1 MLSDKA
7 NARLFRLFA
16 SVSVGLLVS
25 SCALMKEPPFDDYR
39 SPKRQPSQTD
49 TFEKPFQVDV
59 TPPKP
64 PPAGPIQV
72 TVEEAILLA
81 LENNRSL
88 RVERL
93 NPSIVRTFEDQ
104 ERAVFD
110 PVLTGGVSGSRER
123 GEFRSGGAAG
133 ATIEDRR
140 SEIASEVG
148 ISQFFPTGTEVGIDL
163 STERTWSNRYSDQHA
178 TRAGL
183 TVTQALLRGV
193 GLNTNLASLRQARL
207 DTLASQYELRGFAES
222 LIARVEQA
230 YWDYALAQRQ
240 IEIVAVSLELAEQQL
255 RETEERIKIG
265 KLAEIEL
272 AAAKA
277 EIALRRVALINAR
290 TTLATTGLRLL
301 RLLNPPGKALWERE
315 IILRD
320 QPVVP
325 DVILDEVESHVE
337 VALLWRPDLN
347 QARLGVQRGDLEIV
361 KTKNGLLPVMDLF
374 ITLGKTGY
382 ADSFGSSVSDLD
394 GDGYDIS
401 GELILA
407 YPVFNRDA
415 NARHQRALLS
425 RNQAIEAVDNLAQL
439 VQVDVR
445 TAYIEVGRA
454 VEQVA
459 ATAAARQLQEEKTR
473 AETEKFR
480 VGRSTTFLVAAA
492 QRDLLNTQ
500 LSEIQAVV
508 DYLKALVDLY
518 WLDGSLL
525 ERLHISA
532 PGRESVDLSA
542 RRKE

>member
-1 MLSDKA
+1 LLQKTYA
-7 NARLFRLFA
+7 
-16 SVSVGLLVS
+16 GLTGIFTLVS
-25 SCALMKEPPFDDYR
+25 LCVFLASCTSLKATPYDDYIG
-39 SPKRQPSQTD
+39 PIRQPSD
-49 TFEKPFQVDV
+49 SLEKPFQVDV
-59 TPPKP
+59 TPPKVTTE
-64 PPAGPIQV
+64 GSIEV
-72 TVEEAILLA
+72 TVEDAILLA

-88 RVERL
+88 QVERI
-93 NPSIVRTFEDQ
+93 NPSIQQTFEEQ

-110 PVLTGGVSGSRER
+110 PVLGGGLSGSRER
-123 GEFRSGGAAG
+123 TELRSGTTG
-133 ATIEDRR
+133 TITEARR
-140 SEIASEVG
+140 SSTAAELG
-148 ISQFFPTGTEVGIDL
+148 TSQFFPTGTEVGIDL
-163 STERTWSNRYSDQHA
+163 STDRTWSDRYSDQHA

-207 DTLASQYELRGFAES
+207 DTLSSQYELRGFAES
-222 LIARVEQA
+222 LIARTEQA
-230 YWDYALAQRQ
+230 YWDYALAKRQ

-255 RETEERIKIG
+255 RETQERIKIG
-265 KLAEIEL
+265 TLAEIEL

-290 TTLATTGLRLL
+290 TTLATARLRLL
-301 RLLNPPGKALWERE
+301 RLLNPPGKGLWDRE

-320 QPVVP
+320 QPIVP

-382 ADSFGSSVSDLD
+382 ADTFGSSVSDLD

-407 YPVFNRDA
+407 YPLFNRDSK
-415 NARHQRALLS
+415 ARHQRAMLS
-425 RNQAIEAVDNLAQL
+425 RSQAVEAVDNLAQL

-445 TAYIEVGRA
+445 TAYIEVERA
-454 VEQVA
+454 EEQVA
-459 ATAAARQLQEEKTR
+459 ATAAARKAQEEKLR

-492 QRDLLNTQ
+492 QRDLVTTQ
-500 LSEIQAVV
+500 ISEIQAVV

-518 WLDGSLL
+518 RLDGSLL

-532 PGRESVDLSA
+532 PGRESVDLSV
-542 RRKE
+542 KQIE

>member
-1 MLSDKA
+1 M
-7 NARLFRLFA
+7 
-16 SVSVGLLVS
+16 
-25 SCALMKEPPFDDYR
+25 
-39 SPKRQPSQTD
+39 
-49 TFEKPFQVDV
+49 
-59 TPPKP
+59 
-64 PPAGPIQV
+64 
-72 TVEEAILLA
+72 
-81 LENNRSL
+81 
-88 RVERL
+88 
-93 NPSIVRTFEDQ
+93 
-104 ERAVFD
+104 
-110 PVLTGGVSGSRER
+110 
-123 GEFRSGGAAG
+123 
-133 ATIEDRR
+133 
-140 SEIASEVG
+140 
-148 ISQFFPTGTEVGIDL
+148 GIDV

-193 GLNTNLASLRQARL
+193 GLNTNLASLRQARI
-207 DTLASQYELRGFAES
+207 DTLSSLYELRGFAES
-222 LIARVEQA
+222 LIARTERA
-230 YWDYALAQRQ
+230 YWDYALAKRQ

-265 KLAEIEL
+265 TLAEIEL

-290 TTLATTGLRLL
+290 TTLATARLRLL
-301 RLLNPPGKALWERE
+301 RLLNPPGEDLWDRE

-320 QPVVP
+320 HPIVP

-415 NARHQRALLS
+415 GARHQRAMFS
-425 RNQAIEAVDNLAQL
+425 RNQAMEAVGNLAQL

-445 TAYIEVGRA
+445 TAYIEVERA
-454 VEQVA
+454 EEQVS
-459 ATAAARQLQEEKTR
+459 ATAAARKLQEEKLR

-492 QRDLLNTQ
+492 QRDLVTTQ
-500 LSEIQAVV
+500 ISEIQAVV

-518 WLDGSLL
+518 RVDGSLL

-532 PGRESVDLSA
+532 PGRESVDLSVE
-542 RRKE
+542 RKE

>member
-1 MLSDKA
+1 VFSDKTYA
-7 NARLFRLFA
+7 
-16 SVSVGLLVS
+16 GLLCIFTGMVLCVLLASCS
-25 SCALMKEPPFDDYR
+25 SLKTPPYDDYIGPLR
-39 SPKRQPSQTD
+39 RPSVTA
-49 TFEKPFQVDV
+49 EKPFQGDL

-64 PPAGPIQV
+64 TPEGPIEV
-72 TVEEAILLA
+72 TVEDAILLA

-88 RVERL
+88 RVERF
-93 NPSIVRTFEDQ
+93 NPSIRHTFEDE

-110 PVLTGGVSGSRER
+110 SIVTGGLSGSRER
-123 GEFRSGGAAG
+123 SELRSGTTGVITETRISTTAA
-133 ATIEDRR
+133 EL
-140 SEIASEVG
+140 G
-148 ISQFFPTGTEVGIDL
+148 ISQFFPTGTEIGIDL

-183 TVTQALLRGV
+183 TVTQALLRGI

-207 DTLASQYELRGFAES
+207 DTLSSQYELRGFAES
-222 LIARVEQA
+222 LIALTEQT
-230 YWDYALAQRQ
+230 YWDYALAQQQ

-255 RETEERIKIG
+255 RETQERIKIG
-265 KLAEIEL
+265 VLAEIEL

-277 EIALRRVALINAR
+277 EIALRRVALIDAR
-290 TTLATTGLRLL
+290 NTLATTRLRLL
-301 RLLNPPGKALWERE
+301 RLLNPPGKDLWDRE

-320 QPVVP
+320 RPIVP

-394 GDGYDIS
+394 GNGYDMS

-407 YPVFNRDA
+407 YPLFNRDA
-415 NARHQRALLS
+415 RARHQRAMLS
-425 RNQAIEAVDNLAQL
+425 RDQAMEAVDNLAQL
-439 VQVDVR
+439 IEVDVR
-445 TAYIEVGRA
+445 TAYIEVGRTQ
-454 VEQVA
+454 EQVV
-459 ATAAARQLQEEKTR
+459 ATAAARRLQEEKLR

-480 VGRSTTFLVAAA
+480 VGKSTAFLVAAA
-492 QRDLLNTQ
+492 QRDLVTTQ
-500 LSEIQAVV
+500 ISEIQAVV

-518 WLDGSLL
+518 RLDGSLL

-532 PGRESVDLSA
+532 PGRQSVDLSMD
-542 RRKE
+542 RKE

>member
-1 MLSDKA
+1 VSLL
-7 NARLFRLFA
+7 LF
-16 SVSVGLLVS
+16 SCSLL
-25 SCALMKEPPFDDYR
+25 KEPPFDDYLG
-39 SPKRQPSQTD
+39 PERQPSQTD

-64 PPAGPIQV
+64 PLEGPIQV

-93 NPSIVRTFEDQ
+93 NPSILRTLEDQ
-104 ERAVFD
+104 ERAAFD
-110 PVLTGGVSGSRER
+110 PLLTGVVSGSRER
-123 GEFRSGGAAG
+123 GEFRSGGPAG
-133 ATIEDRR
+133 VTTEDRR
-140 SEIASEVG
+140 SRTAGELG
-148 ISQFFPTGTEVGIDL
+148 ISEFFPTGTEVEIDL

-193 GLNTNLASLRQARL
+193 GLNTNLASLRQARI

-222 LIARVEQA
+222 LIARTEQA
-230 YWDYALAQRQ
+230 YWDYALARQQ

-255 RETEERIKIG
+255 METEERIKIG
-265 KLAEIEL
+265 TLAEIEL

-290 TTLATTGLRLL
+290 TSLATARLRLL
-301 RLLNPPGKALWERE
+301 RLFNPPGKDLWNRK

-320 QPVVP
+320 HPVVP

-347 QARLGVQRGDLEIV
+347 EARLGVKRGDLEIV

-401 GELILA
+401 GDLILA
-407 YPVFNRDA
+407 YPLFNRDA
-415 NARHQRALLS
+415 RARHQRAMLS
-425 RNQAIEAVDNLAQL
+425 RSQAMEAVDNLAQL

-445 TAYIEVGRA
+445 TAYIEVERA
-454 VEQVA
+454 EEQVS
-459 ATAAARQLQEEKTR
+459 ATAAARKLQEEKLR

-492 QRDLLNTQ
+492 QRDLVTTQ
-500 LSEIQAVV
+500 ISEIQAVV

-518 WLDGSLL
+518 RVDGSLL

-532 PGRESVDLSA
+532 PGRESVDLSVEQ
-542 RRKE
+542 KK